1 MRANGGIGMMIE
13 VITFQ
18 LPEGMTRAD
27 VIKNYNETVSKWRG
41 VKELIRKSY
50 LYDGDAR
57 LGGGVYHWKSVEA
70 ADKWHGDEFRAF
82 VRNLYGSDPVVQR
95 FEVPIVAD
103 NALAETIKYEA
114 A

>member
-1 MRANGGIGMMIE
+1 MRANGGTGMMIE

-27 VIKNYNETVSKWRG
+27 VIKNYNETVDKWRG

-57 LGGGVYHWKSVEA
+57 LGGGVYHWTSVGA
-70 ADKWHGDEFRAF
+70 ADQWHGDEFRAF
-82 VRNLYGSDPVVQR
+82 VRNLYGSDPVIQR

-103 NALAETIKYEA
+103 NVLAETIRYEGA
-114 A
+114 